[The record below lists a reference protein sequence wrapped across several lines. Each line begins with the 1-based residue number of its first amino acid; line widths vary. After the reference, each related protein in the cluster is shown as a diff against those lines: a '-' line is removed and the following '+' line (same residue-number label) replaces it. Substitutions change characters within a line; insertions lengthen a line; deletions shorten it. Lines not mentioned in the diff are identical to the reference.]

1 VIFVLPGNGMDNMRD
16 SLLSIAVI
24 SNRITTLFQLFVG
37 YGYYESVKQIR
48 SDQDNP
54 LLLQFFDRFRY
65 RILILGARFWYQNHH
80 PKILIQINNN
90 LKRAFLTLEVVD

>member
-1 VIFVLPGNGMDNMRD
+1 MIIHTGKELTKDDRQRLN
-16 SLLSIAVI
+16 SSYELLLKKSEMTSKELV
-24 SNRITTLFQLFVG
+24 
-37 YGYYESVKQIR
+37 EQIR

-90 LKRAFLTLEVVD
+90 LKRAFLTSEVVD